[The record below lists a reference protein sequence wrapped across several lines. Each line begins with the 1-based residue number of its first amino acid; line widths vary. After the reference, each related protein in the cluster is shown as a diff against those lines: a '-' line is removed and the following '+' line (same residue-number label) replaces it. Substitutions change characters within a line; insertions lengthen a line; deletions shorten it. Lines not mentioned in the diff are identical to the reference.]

1 MYDIDDF
8 ANIKRFIAN
17 IGGDVNILLQYY
29 CCDKMKYFSF
39 LMLLFFLA
47 SCKETDYTCFTS
59 MKEVVERGKL
69 EVKPSLVCF
78 AKNVNDDNAINEG
91 KLQGQFLCYMAA
103 DAFETE
109 LGKILQPNEYPVY
122 LIVQGDSVY
131 ALLNTNELDSIG
143 SLTNNKPIEEC
154 KYFNKV
160 KFVNEMLK
168 LSERLENDDSISPYE
183 VSYLDSLVR
192 NENLFYGKFLLAKL
206 YNHIDKE
213 KAYELYHDLW
223 ENTTTEEI
231 QLYPDEYLEVMRE
244 KDRVIYV
251 KKEDV
256 KFDYTTFDFGKVK
269 SHEEAECKFYFVN
282 QSKINFMI
290 YGITSTCGCTIPSW
304 NKKPLKPGDRDSIL
318 VRLKVNEKS
327 NIIKTITVKGNT
339 DEVIRLQVKA
349 TII

>member
-1 MYDIDDF
+1 M
-8 ANIKRFIAN
+8 
-17 IGGDVNILLQYY
+17 ILGRS
-29 CCDKMKYFSF
+29 K
-39 LMLLFFLA
+39 A
-47 SCKETDYTCFTS
+47 
-59 MKEVVERGKL
+59 
-69 EVKPSLVCF
+69 KPSLICLTRED
-78 AKNVNDDNAINEG
+78 KNILGTEVPQSNLLLYKADNMFKTEIGKIIQTDVTPIYILVKGDNILACLETDELTYIDDIINNSKTIDYKHSKNIEYINE
-91 KLQGQFLCYMAA
+91 
-103 DAFETE
+103 
-109 LGKILQPNEYPVY
+109 ILDLYR
-122 LIVQGDSVY
+122 IV
-131 ALLNTNELDSIG
+131 E
-143 SLTNNKPIEEC
+143 NKNIIPMS
-154 KYFNKV
+154 K
-160 KFVNEMLK
+160 
-168 LSERLENDDSISPYE
+168 

-192 NENLFYGKFLLAKL
+192 KENLFYGKFLLAKL